1 MTNITLLTIIGFVVF
16 MSTGVTGPI
25 SSLYA
30 ESLGASYFVIGLLG
44 TVRSLTVILLGYV
57 WGRASDWAGQRK
69 VFVAA
74 SLAVLSVCYV
84 GLALAPGY
92 VWLFPLLIASGIAM
106 AGYGTTSLALMGDLL
121 EQRPNERGRRMGV
134 YRGLASLGFGIM
146 AFLSGRLADRF
157 SLRVPYALAAGCALA
172 ACILA
177 LWIKEQ
183 VSHSKSKSFRLPELG
198 LARST
203 SRTRG
208 AMVHAWRRV
217 LLAAR
222 RLATSRARSVR
233 PGSKPVLDS
242 AVGAPLL
249 PLTPLLVSAFL
260 WSLVTGAVY
269 AVWANYMVSELS
281 YSQAAMSALWS
292 LASTSE
298 FPLMILAGW
307 LSDRIGRLPMLC
319 LGFVAWTF
327 VFVGYVTV
335 PVMPWIV
342 VIQLVRGFAYSA
354 YTATAMTYAA
364 EVRSRQQRGQA
375 SGLYSSAG
383 GLGSILGSF
392 SGGALTQLT
401 DFRTMIAINAALIFS
416 GAGYVG
422 IEAVRWGR
430 RVRGRGDR
438 DTERVL

>member
-1 MTNITLLTIIGFVVF
+1 MTNITLLTLIGFVVF
-16 MSTGVTGPI
+16 MSTGATGPI

-57 WGRASDWAGQRK
+57 WGRASDRAGQRK
-69 VFVAA
+69 IFVAA
-74 SLAVLSVCYV
+74 SLAVLSACYV

-92 VWLFPLLIASGIAM
+92 GWLFPLFITSGVAM

-121 EQRPNERGRRMGV
+121 EQRPHERGRRMGV

-157 SLRVPYALAAGCALA
+157 SLRAPYVLAAGCALA
-172 ACILA
+172 ACLLA
-177 LWIKEQ
+177 LWIHERA
-183 VSHSKSKSFRLPELG
+183 SHPQAGSFRLPEPA
-198 LARST
+198 LARSV
-203 SRTRG
+203 SRTRDTL
-208 AMVHAWRRV
+208 AHAWRHA
-217 LLAAR
+217 LLAGR
-222 RLATSRARSVR
+222 RMLSSSARSVR
-233 PGSKPVLDS
+233 SGSDPVLGP
-242 AVGAPLL
+242 AAGVPLL
-249 PLTPLLVSAFL
+249 PLAPLLVSAFL

-269 AVWANYMVSELS
+269 AVWANYMVRDLG
-281 YSQAAMSALWS
+281 YSQATMSALWS

-319 LGFVAWTF
+319 LGFVAWTL

-430 RVRGRGDR
+430 RARRRGD
-438 DTERVL
+438 DDIERVP